1 MKNNIKYALLL
12 FLLFVIYSILKN
24 TIFLDTHLLVKKVE
38 PVTVTRD
45 TTNRAYYSQEVG
57 KVMLDA
63 MAKGNCIKVQT
74 KEKVQFEQLAKQ
86 AWVDMK
92 GKRAY
97 CSVKLLYV
105 LDMLAQY
112 SEKNNQHFALLSL
125 IRLGSKNHGLV
136 LPDSTILCTAV
147 DINIFDGNEIRFKNP
162 NETDKAEALAC
173 LTALIQALPKGNYS
187 IGTPRPKGG
196 GDIDTANDYFLPVT
210 DLSQIGRSQP
220 LENIVD
226 SRALLAIKQVMAN
239 NSQAHIDSWYPD
251 AADHIHLSV
260 KN

>member
-1 MKNNIKYALLL
+1 MKNSAKSAFLL
-12 FLLFVIYSILKN
+12 FLLFLIYSILKN
-24 TIFLDTHLLVKKVE
+24 TVFLDTRTIVKKAK
-38 PVTVTRD
+38 PVTMVRD
-45 TTNRAYYSQEVG
+45 TANRAYYSQEVG
-57 KVMLDA
+57 NVMLTA
-63 MAKGNCIKVQT
+63 MEKGSYIKVQT
-74 KEKVQFEQLAKQ
+74 KEKVQFEQFAKQ
-86 AWVDMK
+86 GWVDIQ
-92 GKRAY
+92 GRRAY
-97 CSVKLLYV
+97 CSVKLLYA

-112 SEKNNQHFALLSL
+112 SEQNNQHFALLSL
-125 IRLGSKNHGLV
+125 IRLGSKNHGLE

-196 GDIDTANDYFLPVT
+196 SDIDTTNDYFLPVA
-210 DLSQIGRSQP
+210 DLSKVGRSQP

-226 SRALLAIKQVMAN
+226 SGALAAIKQAMAN
-239 NSQAHIDSWYPD
+239 NLQAHIISWYPD

-260 KN
+260 KD